1 MTIKRMIAISF
12 IFSLGVVAWLVLGQV
27 NWVRSHSSDSTM
39 YSAVKSLWG
48 PQLIQQ
54 SPKVTVK
61 VPGTGRIRVITP
73 TQNLIE
79 TNIDLEQRRKGL
91 IWYPTYKVNFK
102 GRYEIRNDARIAQDI
117 RFNFILPSKDA
128 TYENVSLTIGDQ
140 LEKLN
145 TTTSHGFRR
154 IIPLE
159 PGASMMMEV
168 RYKTRGVG
176 RWTYQLNNKQGYVSG
191 LNMVL
196 RSNFREIDFIEGSL
210 SPMRLDETADGL
222 QIIWKA
228 DELITG
234 QNIGISMPQKLNP
247 GPLAARMSF
256 FAPVCLLFF
265 FVLITALCVTHK
277 VNIHPMHYLFVNA
290 GFFAF
295 HLLFAYSIDLI
306 NVHLAFAMSSIVSIA
321 LVVPY
326 LTKALGPVFPWK
338 IAALGQFV
346 YLVLFSYSFFIKG
359 MTGLTVTLAS
369 IVTLAILMKITS
381 ATDWSQVFGRNRTL
395 NKNSAE

>member
-1 MTIKRMIAISF
+1 MTIKRIIAIGM
-12 IFSLGVVAWLVLGQV
+12 IFSLGVIAWLVLGQV
-27 NWVRSHSSDSTM
+27 NSVRSHSSNSTM

-54 SPKVTVK
+54 FPQVTVK
-61 VPGTGRIRVITP
+61 VPGTGRIRVIRP
-73 TQNLIE
+73 TQNIIE
-79 TNIDLEQRRKGL
+79 TDIDLEQRRKGL
-91 IWYPTYKVNFK
+91 IWYPTYKVNFV

-117 RFNFILPSKDA
+117 RFNFTLPSKDA
-128 TYENVSLTIGDQ
+128 TYESVILKVGDQ

-145 TTTSHGFRR
+145 TTTGHGFRR

-159 PGASMMMEV
+159 PGASIMIEV

-176 RWTYQLNNKQGYVSG
+176 RWTYQLNNQQSYVSG

-196 RSNFREIDFIEGSL
+196 RTNFREIDFIEGSL

-222 QIIWKA
+222 QIVWQAK
-228 DELITG
+228 ELITG
-234 QNIGISMPQKLNP
+234 QNIGISMPQRLNP

-265 FVLITALCVTHK
+265 FVLITALCVTQK

-306 NVHLAFAMSSIVSIA
+306 NVHLAFAISSIVSVV
-321 LVVPY
+321 LVIPY
-326 LTKALGPVFPWK
+326 LAKALGPAFPWK

-346 YLVLFSYSFFIKG
+346 YLLLFSYSFFIKG

-369 IVTLAILMKITS
+369 IITLAILMKITL
-381 ATDWSQVFGRNRTL
+381 ATDWSQVFVRAPASVRN
-395 NKNSAE
+395 KA

>member
-1 MTIKRMIAISF
+1 MTIKRIIAISL
-12 IFSLGVVAWLVLGQV
+12 IFSLGVAAWLVLGQV
-27 NWVRSHSSDSTM
+27 NWVRSHSSNSSM

-48 PQLIQQ
+48 PQLVQQ
-54 SPKVTVK
+54 APKVTVK

-79 TNIDLEQRRKGL
+79 TDIDLEQRRKGL
-91 IWYPTYKVNFK
+91 IWYPTYKVNFN

-128 TYENVSLTIGDQ
+128 TYENVVLKIGEQ
-140 LEKLN
+140 VEKLN
-145 TTTSHGFRR
+145 TATGHGFRR

-159 PGASMMMEV
+159 PGASIMLEV

-210 SPMRLDETADGL
+210 SPMRLDETTEGL
-222 QIIWKA
+222 QIVWQA
-228 DELITG
+228 NELITR

-265 FVLITALCVTHK
+265 FVLITALCIAHK
-277 VNIHPMHYLFVNA
+277 VDIHPMHYLFVNA

-306 NVHLAFAMSSIVSIA
+306 NVHLAFAMSSIVSVA

-326 LTKALGPVFPWK
+326 LAKALGSAFPWK

-359 MTGLTVTLAS
+359 MTGLTVTIAS

-381 ATDWSQVFGRNRTL
+381 TTDWSQVFVRKSTR
-395 NKNSAE
+395 KPA

>member
-1 MTIKRMIAISF
+1 MTIKRIIAISL
-12 IFSLGVVAWLVLGQV
+12 IFSLGVASWLVLGQV
-27 NWVRSHSSDSTM
+27 NWVRSHSSNTSM

-48 PQLIQQ
+48 PQLVQQ
-54 SPKVTVK
+54 APQVTVK

-79 TNIDLEQRRKGL
+79 TDIDLEQRRKGL
-91 IWYPTYKVNFK
+91 IWYPTYKVNFN

-128 TYENVSLTIGDQ
+128 TYENVALKIGEQ
-140 LEKLN
+140 VEKLN
-145 TTTSHGFRR
+145 TATGHGFRR

-159 PGASMMMEV
+159 PGASIMLEV

-176 RWTYQLNNKQGYVSG
+176 RWTYQFNNKQGYVSG

-210 SPMRLDETADGL
+210 SPMRLDETTEGL
-222 QIIWKA
+222 QIVWQA
-228 DELITG
+228 NELITR

-265 FVLITALCVTHK
+265 FVLITALCIARK
-277 VNIHPMHYLFVNA
+277 VDIHPMHYLFVNA

-306 NVHLAFAMSSIVSIA
+306 NVHIAFAMSSIVSVA

-326 LTKALGPVFPWK
+326 LAKALGSAFPWK

-359 MTGLTVTLAS
+359 MTGLTVTIAS

-381 ATDWSQVFGRNRTL
+381 TTDWSQVFVRKSTT
-395 NKNSAE
+395 KPA